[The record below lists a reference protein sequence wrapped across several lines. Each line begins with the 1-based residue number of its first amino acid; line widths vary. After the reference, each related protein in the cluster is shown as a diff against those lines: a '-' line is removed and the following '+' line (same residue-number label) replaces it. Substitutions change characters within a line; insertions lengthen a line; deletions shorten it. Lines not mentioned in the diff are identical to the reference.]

1 MLGSLLVVAGWEFC
15 RPRRPREFPAL
26 RRRLGNIGFWVLNL
40 VLAGFTFEPAAQF
53 RPRLEAVLG
62 IGFPSWPIAD
72 AGLSL
77 VAGFLLVD
85 LLRYFVERCKPAGPL
100 FWRFLPVHHSDPHV
114 HVTTPLR

>member
-62 IGFPSWPIAD
+62 IGFPAWPIAD

-77 VAGFLLVD
+77 GGGFLLLGLYRVFGPS
-85 LLRYFVERCKPAGPL
+85 LSTHGAACGLCTVRCNKCLHAELR
-100 FWRFLPVHHSDPHV
+100 W
-114 HVTTPLR
+114 